1 MISQVNKL
9 ASYATYRQLYN
20 DGKKDTYFVISRF
33 IEHIILSN
41 ELNSFDVE
49 KISSL
54 LNENFGFNI
63 PSYVIQSSI
72 KRIEFV
78 SKKDGQFL
86 VSRENISLDSKI
98 EQELEESDLKSQA
111 LMSSLIRYVKSEKDK
126 DQEISEEKLTR
137 EFTSFL
143 LDDSFNGDYSS
154 IISKF
159 IIENDTDVNFLKNIN
174 QIKEGAVLFS
184 GINYTSD
191 ISKLTWKNNI
201 NLYVETE
208 ILFHLAGY
216 NGIFFQKLA
225 NDMFQLINEMNQKSN
240 KRIISI
246 RYYKEVSEDIDH
258 FFGTA
263 EEIVKGNKIVDIGN
277 VAMDEIVRDCSTP
290 ADVIN
295 KRARFTS
302 ILKQHSVSEAD
313 SLNYYSPEYHDFNI
327 ESQEIVEKYGL
338 ATENKEKYLKHLNYT
353 NILRKKD
360 NINSESLSLKDSKHL
375 VITEVGKILQ
385 MANDFNKEN
394 EDLNAPLAI
403 SMSSLTNRLWFDLN
417 KGFGSEYLPSTF
429 NILEKSRLVLSNIL
443 TQTVA
448 KQYDKVKE
456 SYKKG
461 ELSEDDLN
469 ENIIELRKKMMKPED
484 IDREQL
490 NNIDDII
497 KPNGLE
503 IYKSGKERLEKKVKK
518 LEHDNK
524 VRELDRQKVVEEK
537 KRAEKEVENSKKE
550 ITRISNEKKM
560 QVQKRINDIETR
572 KDNAD
577 KKVKGRI
584 KFIRGLITIGLFL
597 IVLLVLYIGKKWN
610 FDILTYILSTIIP
623 IIFLTISVYTGEKIK
638 YLNWFNL
645 KIYKIEEKI
654 RNSFYSE
661 YNIDLKELEKLKMDL
676 ININTKV
683 ND

>member
-1 MISQVNKL
+1 MSNQVNKL
-9 ASYATYRQLYN
+9 ASYAMYRQLYN
-20 DGKKDTYFVISRF
+20 DGKKDTYFIISKF
-33 IEHIILSN
+33 IEHIIVTN
-41 ELNSFDVE
+41 KLNCFDVE
-49 KISSL
+49 KMSLL
-54 LNENFGFNI
+54 LNENFGFSI
-63 PSYVIQSSI
+63 PSYVIQSAI
-72 KRIEFV
+72 KKIDFV
-78 SKKDGQFL
+78 SKIDRHFS
-86 VSRENISLDSKI
+86 VSQKNHSLDSEITK
-98 EQELEESDLKSQA
+98 ELEESDLKSRA
-111 LMSSLIRYVKSEKDK
+111 LMSRLIKYVKDEKDK
-126 DQEISEEKLTR
+126 DREINEEKLTR

-159 IIENDTDVNFLKNIN
+159 IIENNIDSDFLKNIN

-295 KRARFTS
+295 KRARFTN
-302 ILKQHSVSEAD
+302 ILKQHSISEAD
-313 SLNYYSPEYHDFNI
+313 SLNYYSPEYHNFNI

-338 ATENKEKYLKHLNYT
+338 AAENKEKYLKHLNYT

-360 NINSESLSLKDSKHL
+360 GINSENLSLKESKHL

-394 EDLNAPLAI
+394 EDFNAPLAI

-417 KGFGSEYLPSTF
+417 KGFGSEHLPSTF

-443 TQTVA
+443 TQKIA

-484 IDREQL
+484 IDRDQL

-503 IYKSGKERLEKKVKK
+503 IYKSGRERLEKKVKE
-518 LEHDNK
+518 LEQDKHS
-524 VRELDRQKVVEEK
+524 REQDKRKEMEARM
-537 KRAEKEVENSKKE
+537 RAEKEAEESKEE
-550 ITRISNEKKM
+550 IIRISNERRGEI
-560 QVQKRINDIETR
+560 QERINDIETR

-577 KKVKGRI
+577 KKVKGKI
-584 KFIRGLITIGLFL
+584 KFIRIVIIFVFLLMVLFVFFL
-597 IVLLVLYIGKKWN
+597 GQKIQ
-610 FDILTYILSTIIP
+610 FDILTYLFTIFPLIG
-623 IIFLTISVYTGEKIK
+623 IAMTIYTGQKFESLNLVNKILFK
-638 YLNWFNL
+638 TEEYL
-645 KIYKIEEKI
+645 KSKVYK
-654 RNSFYSE
+654 E
-661 YNIDLKELEKLKMDL
+661 YNINLEELEKLKIGL
-676 ININTKV
+676 IDTECKSK
-683 ND
+683 

>member
-1 MISQVNKL
+1 MCNQVNKL

-20 DGKKDTYFVISRF
+20 DGKKDTYFIISKF
-33 IEHIILSN
+33 IEHIIVTN
-41 ELNSFDVE
+41 KLNSFDVE
-49 KISSL
+49 KMSLL
-54 LNENFGFNI
+54 LNENFGFYI
-63 PSYVIQSSI
+63 PSYVIQSAI

-86 VSRENISLDSKI
+86 VSREDISLDSEI
-98 EQELEESDLKSQA
+98 TQELEESDLKSRA
-111 LMSSLIRYVKSEKDK
+111 LMSRLIKYVKDK
-126 DQEISEEKLTR
+126 NREINEEKLTR

-154 IISKF
+154 IISEF
-159 IIENDTDVNFLKNIN
+159 IIENNIDSDFLKNIN

-191 ISKLTWKNNI
+191 ISKLTWKNSI

-295 KRARFTS
+295 KRAKFTN
-302 ILKQHSVSEAD
+302 ILKQYSVSEAD
-313 SLNYYSPEYHDFNI
+313 SLNYYSTEYHNFNI

-360 NINSESLSLKDSKHL
+360 DINSENLSLKESKHL

-394 EDLNAPLAI
+394 EDFNAPLAI

-417 KGFGSEYLPSTF
+417 KGFGSEHLPSTF

-443 TQTVA
+443 TQKVA

-503 IYKSGKERLEKKVKK
+503 IYKSGKERLEKKLKK

-550 ITRISNEKKM
+550 ITRISNERRGEI
-560 QVQKRINDIETR
+560 QERINDIKTR

-577 KKVKGRI
+577 KKVKGKI
-584 KFIRGLITIGLFL
+584 KSIRVAIILVFIL
-597 IVLLVLYIGKKWN
+597 IVLFAFFLGQKIQ
-610 FDILTYILSTIIP
+610 FDILVYIITIFP
-623 IIFLTISVYTGEKIK
+623 IIGILMTIYTGQKFESLNLINKMIFRIEK
-638 YLNWFNL
+638 YFES
-645 KIYKIEEKI
+645 KIYE
-654 RNSFYSE
+654 E
-661 YNIDLKELEKLKMDL
+661 YNINLKELDKLEMSLRDTECKS
-676 ININTKV
+676 K
-683 ND
+683 

>member
-1 MISQVNKL
+1 MINKVNKL
-9 ASYATYRQLYN
+9 ASYAMYRQLYN
-20 DGKKDTYFVISRF
+20 DGKKDTYFIISKF
-33 IEHIILSN
+33 IEHIIVTN
-41 ELNSFDVE
+41 KLNSFDVE
-49 KISSL
+49 KISLL
-54 LNENFGFNI
+54 LNENFGFCI
-63 PSYVIQSSI
+63 PSYVIQSAI

-86 VSRENISLDSKI
+86 VSRKDISLDSEI
-98 EQELEESDLKSQA
+98 TQELEKSDLKSRA
-111 LMSSLIRYVKSEKDK
+111 LMSRLIKYVKDK
-126 DQEISEEKLTR
+126 NREINEEKLTR

-154 IISKF
+154 IISEF
-159 IIENDTDVNFLKNIN
+159 IIENNIDSDFLKNIN

-216 NGIFFQKLA
+216 NGMFFQKLA

-295 KRARFTS
+295 KRARFTN
-302 ILKQHSVSEAD
+302 ILKQHSISEAD
-313 SLNYYSPEYHDFNI
+313 SLNYYSPEYHNFNI

-360 NINSESLSLKDSKHL
+360 DINSENLSLKESKHL

-394 EDLNAPLAI
+394 EDFNAPLAI

-417 KGFGSEYLPSTF
+417 KGFGSENLPSTF

-456 SYKKG
+456 SYKNG

-550 ITRISNEKKM
+550 ITRISNERIE
-560 QVQKRINDIETR
+560 QIQRSINDIETR

-577 KKVKGRI
+577 KRVKGWI

-597 IVLLVLYIGKKWN
+597 IVLLVLYIGKNCN

-638 YLNWFNL
+638 YLNWFNI

-654 RNSFYSE
+654 RNFFYSE
-661 YNIDLKELEKLKMDL
+661 YYINLEELEKLKRDL
-676 ININTKV
+676 MESES
-683 ND
+683 

>member
-1 MISQVNKL
+1 MSNQVNKL

-41 ELNSFDVE
+41 ELKSFDVE
-49 KISSL
+49 KISTL

-72 KRIEFV
+72 RKIEFV
-78 SKKDGQFL
+78 YKKDGQFL
-86 VSRENISLDSKI
+86 VSRENISLDSELK
-98 EQELEESDLKSQA
+98 QELDESGYKSRA
-111 LMSSLIRYVKSEKDK
+111 LMSNLIKYVKSEKDK

-154 IISKF
+154 VISKF
-159 IIENDTDVNFLKNIN
+159 IIENDTDANFLKNIN
-174 QIKEGAVLFS
+174 QIKEGAILFS

-246 RYYKEVSEDIDH
+246 RYYKEVREDIDH

-263 EEIVKGNKIVDIGN
+263 EEIVKGNKSIDIGN

-290 ADVIN
+290 ADVIH
-295 KRARFTS
+295 KRAKFTN
-302 ILKQHSVSEAD
+302 ILKQYSVLEAD
-313 SLNYYSPEYHDFNI
+313 PLNYYSPEYYDFNI
-327 ESQEIVEKYGL
+327 ESQEIVEKFSL

-360 NINSESLSLKDSKHL
+360 GVNSENLSLKESKHL

-385 MANDFNKEN
+385 MANDFNKGYEEKN
-394 EDLNAPLAI
+394 TPLAI
-403 SMSSLTNRLWFDLN
+403 SMSALTNRLWFDLN
-417 KGFGSEYLPSTF
+417 KGFGSKDLPLTF

-443 TQTVA
+443 TQKVA
-448 KQYDKVKE
+448 QQYDKVKE
-456 SYKKG
+456 SYEKG
-461 ELSEDDLN
+461 EISEDDLN

-484 IDREQL
+484 INREQL
-490 NNIDDII
+490 SDIDDII
-497 KPNGLE
+497 KPNRLE
-503 IYKSGKERLEKKVKK
+503 IYKSKREILEKKVKK
-518 LEHDNK
+518 LEHDNEVK
-524 VRELDRQKVVEEK
+524 EKDRQKETEERK
-537 KRAEKEVENSKKE
+537 KAEKEVKKSKKE
-550 ITRISNEKKM
+550 ITRISNEKRK
-560 QVQKRINDIETR
+560 QIQDRIDDIETR
-572 KDNAD
+572 KNNAN
-577 KKVKGRI
+577 KKAKRRI
-584 KFIRGLITIGLFL
+584 KSIRGIIIIILIM
-597 IVLLVLYIGKKWN
+597 IVLFVFFLGKK
-610 FDILTYILSTIIP
+610 FQLDILSYLINLFPLLLFIM
-623 IIFLTISVYTGEKIK
+623 SVYTGKNFESLNFVNRELNKFEE
-638 YLNWFNL
+638 YLNNRVY
-645 KIYKIEEKI
+645 YKD
-654 RNSFYSE
+654 
-661 YNIDLKELEKLKMDL
+661 YNIDPEELVKLKKDLMDSER
-676 ININTKV
+676 IES
-683 ND
+683 

>member
-1 MISQVNKL
+1 MCNQVNKL

-20 DGKKDTYFVISRF
+20 DGKKDTYFIISKF
-33 IEHIILSN
+33 IEHIIVTN
-41 ELNSFDVE
+41 KLNSFDVE
-49 KISSL
+49 KMSLL
-54 LNENFGFNI
+54 LNENFGFYI
-63 PSYVIQSSI
+63 PSYVIQSAI

-86 VSRENISLDSKI
+86 VSREDISLDSEI
-98 EQELEESDLKSQA
+98 TQELEESDLKSRA
-111 LMSSLIRYVKSEKDK
+111 LMSRLIKYVKDK
-126 DQEISEEKLTR
+126 NREINEEKLTR

-143 LDDSFNGDYSS
+143 LDDSFNGGYSS
-154 IISKF
+154 IISEF
-159 IIENDTDVNFLKNIN
+159 IIENNIDSDFLKNIN

-191 ISKLTWKNNI
+191 ISKLTWKNSI

-295 KRARFTS
+295 KRAKFTN

-313 SLNYYSPEYHDFNI
+313 SLNYYSTEYHNFNI

-360 NINSESLSLKDSKHL
+360 DINSENLSLKESKHL

-394 EDLNAPLAI
+394 EDFNAPLAI

-417 KGFGSEYLPSTF
+417 KGFGSEHLPSTF

-443 TQTVA
+443 TQKVA

-503 IYKSGKERLEKKVKK
+503 IYKSGKERLEKKLKK

-550 ITRISNEKKM
+550 ITRISNERRGEI
-560 QVQKRINDIETR
+560 QERINDIKTR

-577 KKVKGRI
+577 KKVKGKI
-584 KFIRGLITIGLFL
+584 KSIRVAIILVFIL
-597 IVLLVLYIGKKWN
+597 IVLFAFFLGQKIQ
-610 FDILTYILSTIIP
+610 FDILVYIITIFP
-623 IIFLTISVYTGEKIK
+623 IIGILMTIYTGQKFESLNLINKMIFRIEK
-638 YLNWFNL
+638 YFES
-645 KIYKIEEKI
+645 KIYE
-654 RNSFYSE
+654 E
-661 YNIDLKELEKLKMDL
+661 YNINLKELDKLEMSLRDTECKS
-676 ININTKV
+676 K
-683 ND
+683 

>member
-20 DGKKDTYFVISRF
+20 DRKKDTYFVISRF

-86 VSRENISLDSKI
+86 VSRENISLDSEIK
-98 EQELEESDLKSQA
+98 QELEESDLKSRA
-111 LMSSLIRYVKSEKDK
+111 LMSSLIKYVKNEKDK

-143 LDDSFNGDYSS
+143 LDDSFNGDYSR

-159 IIENDTDVNFLKNIN
+159 IIEHDTDVNFLKNIN

-216 NGIFFQKLA
+216 NGVFFQKLA

-263 EEIVKGNKIVDIGN
+263 EEIVKGNKFVDIGN

-295 KRARFTS
+295 KRARFTN
-302 ILKQHSVSEAD
+302 ILKQYSVSEAD

-360 NINSESLSLKDSKHL
+360 DINSENLSLKESKHL

-385 MANDFNKEN
+385 MANDFNK
-394 EDLNAPLAI
+394 D
-403 SMSSLTNRLWFDLN
+403 
-417 KGFGSEYLPSTF
+417 
-429 NILEKSRLVLSNIL
+429 
-443 TQTVA
+443 
-448 KQYDKVKE
+448 
-456 SYKKG
+456 
-461 ELSEDDLN
+461 N
-469 ENIIELRKKMMKPED
+469 ENLM
-484 IDREQL
+484 
-490 NNIDDII
+490 
-497 KPNGLE
+497 
-503 IYKSGKERLEKKVKK
+503 
-518 LEHDNK
+518 
-524 VRELDRQKVVEEK
+524 
-537 KRAEKEVENSKKE
+537 
-550 ITRISNEKKM
+550 
-560 QVQKRINDIETR
+560 
-572 KDNAD
+572 
-577 KKVKGRI
+577 
-584 KFIRGLITIGLFL
+584 
-597 IVLLVLYIGKKWN
+597 LLLQ
-610 FDILTYILSTIIP
+610 SACHH
-623 IIFLTISVYTGEKIK
+623 
-638 YLNWFNL
+638 
-645 KIYKIEEKI
+645 
-654 RNSFYSE
+654 
-661 YNIDLKELEKLKMDL
+661 
-676 ININTKV
+676 
-683 ND
+683 

>member
-86 VSRENISLDSKI
+86 VSRENISLDSEIK
-98 EQELEESDLKSQA
+98 EELEEYDLKSRA
-111 LMSSLIRYVKSEKDK
+111 LMSSLIKYVKNEKDK

-191 ISKLTWKNNI
+191 ISKLTWKSNI

-225 NDMFQLINEMNQKSN
+225 NDMFQLINEMNQKNN

-295 KRARFTS
+295 KRSRFTNILRQYS
-302 ILKQHSVSEAD
+302 ISEAD
-313 SLNYYSPEYHDFNI
+313 SLNYYSPEYHNFNI
-327 ESQEIVEKYGL
+327 ESQKIVEKYGL

-360 NINSESLSLKDSKHL
+360 DINSENLSLKESKHL

-394 EDLNAPLAI
+394 EDFNAPLAI

-461 ELSEDDLN
+461 ELSEEDLN

-497 KPNGLE
+497 NPNGLE

-524 VRELDRQKVVEEK
+524 IRELDRQKIIEEK

-550 ITRISNEKKM
+550 ITRISNEKRI
-560 QVQKRINDIETR
+560 QIQKRINDIEAR

-577 KKVKGRI
+577 KKVAGRI
-584 KFIRGLITIGLFL
+584 KFIRRLITIVLIL
-597 IVLLVLYIGKKWN
+597 IVLLFIYIGNKCN
-610 FDILTYILSTIIP
+610 FDILTYIITVFPLIGITMTI
-623 IIFLTISVYTGEKIK
+623 YTGKKFE
-638 YLNWFNL
+638 YLNFIN
-645 KIYKIEEKI
+645 KILFRTEEYFKSKVYK
-654 RNSFYSE
+654 E
-661 YNIDLKELEKLKMDL
+661 YNIKLEELEELKKDL
-676 ININTKV
+676 NSY
-683 ND
+683 

>member
-1 MISQVNKL
+1 MINKVNKL
-9 ASYATYRQLYN
+9 ASYAMYRQLYN
-20 DGKKDTYFVISRF
+20 DGKKDTYFIISKF
-33 IEHIILSN
+33 IEHIIVTN
-41 ELNSFDVE
+41 KLNSFDVE
-49 KISSL
+49 KISLL
-54 LNENFGFNI
+54 LNENFGFCI
-63 PSYVIQSSI
+63 PSYVIQSAI

-86 VSRENISLDSKI
+86 VSRKDISLDSEI
-98 EQELEESDLKSQA
+98 TQELEKSDLKSRA
-111 LMSSLIRYVKSEKDK
+111 LMSRLIKYVKDK
-126 DQEISEEKLTR
+126 NREINEEKLTR

-154 IISKF
+154 IISEF
-159 IIENDTDVNFLKNIN
+159 IIENNIDSDFLKNIN

-225 NDMFQLINEMNQKSN
+225 NDMFQLINEMNQKNN

-295 KRARFTS
+295 KRSRFTN
-302 ILKQHSVSEAD
+302 ILKQYSISEAD
-313 SLNYYSPEYHDFNI
+313 SLNYYSPEYHNFNI
-327 ESQEIVEKYGL
+327 ESQKIVEKYGL

-360 NINSESLSLKDSKHL
+360 DINSENLSLKESKHL

-394 EDLNAPLAI
+394 EDFNAPLAI

-461 ELSEDDLN
+461 ELSEEDLN

-497 KPNGLE
+497 NPNGLE

-524 VRELDRQKVVEEK
+524 IRELDRQKIIEEK
-537 KRAEKEVENSKKE
+537 KHAEKEVENSKKE
-550 ITRISNEKKM
+550 ITRISNEKRI
-560 QVQKRINDIETR
+560 QIQKRINDIEAR

-577 KKVKGRI
+577 KKVAGRI
-584 KFIRGLITIGLFL
+584 KFIRRLITIVLIL
-597 IVLLVLYIGKKWN
+597 IVLLFIYIGNKCN
-610 FDILTYILSTIIP
+610 FDILTYIITVFPLIGITMTI
-623 IIFLTISVYTGEKIK
+623 YTGKKIE
-638 YLNWFNL
+638 YLNFIN
-645 KIYKIEEKI
+645 KILFRTEEYFKSKVYK
-654 RNSFYSE
+654 E
-661 YNIDLKELEKLKMDL
+661 YNIKLEELEELKKDL
-676 ININTKV
+676 NSY
-683 ND
+683 

>member
-86 VSRENISLDSKI
+86 VSRQNISLDSEIK
-98 EQELEESDLKSQA
+98 EELEEYDLKSRA
-111 LMSSLIRYVKSEKDK
+111 LMSSLIKYVKNEKDK

-191 ISKLTWKNNI
+191 ISKLTWKSNI

-225 NDMFQLINEMNQKSN
+225 NDMFQLINEMNQKNN

-295 KRARFTS
+295 KRSRFTN
-302 ILKQHSVSEAD
+302 ILKQYSISEAD
-313 SLNYYSPEYHDFNI
+313 SLNYYSPEYHNFNI
-327 ESQEIVEKYGL
+327 ESQKIVEKYGL

-360 NINSESLSLKDSKHL
+360 EINSENLSLKESKHL

-394 EDLNAPLAI
+394 EDFNAPLAI

-461 ELSEDDLN
+461 ELSEEDLN

-497 KPNGLE
+497 NPNGLE

-518 LEHDNK
+518 LEHDNNI
-524 VRELDRQKVVEEK
+524 RELDRQKIIEEK
-537 KRAEKEVENSKKE
+537 KHAEKEVENSKKE
-550 ITRISNEKKM
+550 ITRISNEKRI
-560 QVQKRINDIETR
+560 QIQKRINDIEAR

-577 KKVKGRI
+577 KKVAGRI
-584 KFIRGLITIGLFL
+584 KFIRRLITIVLIL
-597 IVLLVLYIGKKWN
+597 IVLLFIYIGNKCN
-610 FDILTYILSTIIP
+610 FDILTYIITVFPLIGITMTI
-623 IIFLTISVYTGEKIK
+623 YTGKKIE
-638 YLNWFNL
+638 YLNFIN
-645 KIYKIEEKI
+645 KILFRTEEYFKSKVYK
-654 RNSFYSE
+654 E
-661 YNIDLKELEKLKMDL
+661 YNIKLEELEELKKDL
-676 ININTKV
+676 NSY
-683 ND
+683 

>member
-313 SLNYYSPEYHDFNI
+313 SLN
-327 ESQEIVEKYGL
+327 
-338 ATENKEKYLKHLNYT
+338 
-353 NILRKKD
+353 
-360 NINSESLSLKDSKHL
+360 
-375 VITEVGKILQ
+375 
-385 MANDFNKEN
+385 
-394 EDLNAPLAI
+394 
-403 SMSSLTNRLWFDLN
+403 
-417 KGFGSEYLPSTF
+417 
-429 NILEKSRLVLSNIL
+429 SRVS
-443 TQTVA
+443 
-448 KQYDKVKE
+448 
-456 SYKKG
+456 
-461 ELSEDDLN
+461 
-469 ENIIELRKKMMKPED
+469 
-484 IDREQL
+484 
-490 NNIDDII
+490 
-497 KPNGLE
+497 
-503 IYKSGKERLEKKVKK
+503 
-518 LEHDNK
+518 
-524 VRELDRQKVVEEK
+524 
-537 KRAEKEVENSKKE
+537 
-550 ITRISNEKKM
+550 
-560 QVQKRINDIETR
+560 
-572 KDNAD
+572 
-577 KKVKGRI
+577 
-584 KFIRGLITIGLFL
+584 
-597 IVLLVLYIGKKWN
+597 
-610 FDILTYILSTIIP
+610 
-623 IIFLTISVYTGEKIK
+623 
-638 YLNWFNL
+638 
-645 KIYKIEEKI
+645 
-654 RNSFYSE
+654 
-661 YNIDLKELEKLKMDL
+661 
-676 ININTKV
+676 
-683 ND
+683 

>member
-54 LNENFGFNI
+54 LNENFGFSI

-86 VSRENISLDSKI
+86 VSRENISLDSEIK
-98 EQELEESDLKSQA
+98 EELEEYDLKSRA
-111 LMSSLIRYVKSEKDK
+111 LMSSLIKYVKNEKDK

-191 ISKLTWKNNI
+191 ISKLTWKSNI

-225 NDMFQLINEMNQKSN
+225 NDMFQLINEMNQKNN

-295 KRARFTS
+295 KRSRFTN
-302 ILKQHSVSEAD
+302 ILKQYSISEAD
-313 SLNYYSPEYHDFNI
+313 SLNYYSPEYYNFNI
-327 ESQEIVEKYGL
+327 ESQKIVEKYGL

-360 NINSESLSLKDSKHL
+360 DINSENLSLKESKHL

-394 EDLNAPLAI
+394 EDFNAPLAI

-461 ELSEDDLN
+461 ELSEEDLN

-497 KPNGLE
+497 NPNGLE

-524 VRELDRQKVVEEK
+524 IRELDRQKIIEEK

-550 ITRISNEKKM
+550 ITRISNEKRI
-560 QVQKRINDIETR
+560 QIQKRINDIEAR

-577 KKVKGRI
+577 KKVAGRI
-584 KFIRGLITIGLFL
+584 KFIRRLITIVLIL
-597 IVLLVLYIGKKWN
+597 IVLLFIYIGNKCN
-610 FDILTYILSTIIP
+610 FDILTYIITVFPLIGITMTI
-623 IIFLTISVYTGEKIK
+623 YTGKKFE
-638 YLNWFNL
+638 YLNFIN
-645 KIYKIEEKI
+645 KILFRTEEYFKSKVYK
-654 RNSFYSE
+654 E
-661 YNIDLKELEKLKMDL
+661 YNIKLEELEELKKDL
-676 ININTKV
+676 NSY
-683 ND
+683 

>member
-1 MISQVNKL
+1 MINKVNKL
-9 ASYATYRQLYN
+9 ASYAMYRQLYN
-20 DGKKDTYFVISRF
+20 DGKKDTYFIISKF
-33 IEHIILSN
+33 IEHIIVTN
-41 ELNSFDVE
+41 KLNSFDVE
-49 KISSL
+49 KMSLL
-54 LNENFGFNI
+54 LNENFGFCI
-63 PSYVIQSSI
+63 PSYVIQSAI

-86 VSRENISLDSKI
+86 VSRKDISLDSEI
-98 EQELEESDLKSQA
+98 TQELEKSDLKSRA
-111 LMSSLIRYVKSEKDK
+111 LMSRLIKYVKDK
-126 DQEISEEKLTR
+126 NREINEEKLTR

-154 IISKF
+154 IISEF
-159 IIENDTDVNFLKNIN
+159 IIENNIDSDFLKNIN

-191 ISKLTWKNNI
+191 ISKLAWKNNI

-225 NDMFQLINEMNQKSN
+225 NDMFQLINEMNKKSN

-295 KRARFTS
+295 KRAKFTN

-313 SLNYYSPEYHDFNI
+313 SLNYYSPEYHNFNI

-360 NINSESLSLKDSKHL
+360 DINSENLSLKESKHL

-394 EDLNAPLAI
+394 EDFNVPLAI

-417 KGFGSEYLPSTF
+417 KGFGSENLPSTF

-448 KQYDKVKE
+448 QQYDKVKE
-456 SYKKG
+456 SYKNG

-524 VRELDRQKVVEEK
+524 VRELDRQKLVEEK

-550 ITRISNEKKM
+550 ITRISNERIE
-560 QVQKRINDIETR
+560 QIQRSINDIETR
-572 KDNAD
+572 KENAD
-577 KKVKGRI
+577 KRVKGWI

-597 IVLLVLYIGKKWN
+597 IVLLVLYIGKKCN
-610 FDILTYILSTIIP
+610 FDVLTYILSTIIP
-623 IIFLTISVYTGEKIK
+623 TILLIISVFTGEKIK
-638 YLNWFNL
+638 YLNWFNK

-654 RNSFYSE
+654 RNIFYSKYYINLE
-661 YNIDLKELEKLKMDL
+661 ELEKLKRDL
-676 ININTKV
+676 MESKRIES
-683 ND
+683 

>member
-1 MISQVNKL
+1 MCNQVNKL

-20 DGKKDTYFVISRF
+20 DGKKDTYFIISKF
-33 IEHIILSN
+33 IEHIIVTN
-41 ELNSFDVE
+41 KLNSFDVE
-49 KISSL
+49 KMSLL
-54 LNENFGFNI
+54 LNENFGFYI
-63 PSYVIQSSI
+63 PSYVIQSAI

-86 VSRENISLDSKI
+86 VSREDISLDSEI
-98 EQELEESDLKSQA
+98 TQELEESDLKSRA
-111 LMSSLIRYVKSEKDK
+111 LMSRLIKYVKNKNR
-126 DQEISEEKLTR
+126 EINEEKLTR

-154 IISKF
+154 IISEF
-159 IIENDTDVNFLKNIN
+159 IIENNIDSDFLKNIN

-191 ISKLTWKNNI
+191 ISKLTWKNSI

-216 NGIFFQKLA
+216 NGIFFQRLA

-295 KRARFTS
+295 KRAKFAN
-302 ILKQHSVSEAD
+302 ILKQYSVSEAD
-313 SLNYYSPEYHDFNI
+313 SLNYYSPEYHNFNI

-360 NINSESLSLKDSKHL
+360 DINSENLSLKESKHL

-394 EDLNAPLAI
+394 EDFNAPLAI

-417 KGFGSEYLPSTF
+417 KGFGSEHMPSTF

-456 SYKKG
+456 SYKNG

-503 IYKSGKERLEKKVKK
+503 IYKSGKERLEKRVKK

-524 VRELDRQKVVEEK
+524 VRELDRQKLVEEK

-550 ITRISNEKKM
+550 ITRISNERIE
-560 QVQKRINDIETR
+560 QIQRSINDIETR

-577 KKVKGRI
+577 KKVTRRI
-584 KFIRGLITIGLFL
+584 NFIRGLITIVLIL
-597 IVLLVLYIGKKWN
+597 IVLLFIYIGNKCN
-610 FDILTYILSTIIP
+610 FDILTYIITIFPLIG
-623 IIFLTISVYTGEKIK
+623 ITMTIYTGRKFESLNFINNKILTIEKSFKIK
-638 YLNWFNL
+638 
-645 KIYKIEEKI
+645 IYE
-654 RNSFYSE
+654 E
-661 YNIDLKELEKLKMDL
+661 YNINLKELDKLKMSLRD
-676 ININTKV
+676 TECKSK
-683 ND
+683 

>member
-1 MISQVNKL
+1 MDS
-9 ASYATYRQLYN
+9 
-20 DGKKDTYFVISRF
+20 
-33 IEHIILSN
+33 E
-41 ELNSFDVE
+41 
-49 KISSL
+49 
-54 LNENFGFNI
+54 
-63 PSYVIQSSI
+63 I
-72 KRIEFV
+72 KE
-78 SKKDGQFL
+78 
-86 VSRENISLDSKI
+86 
-98 EQELEESDLKSQA
+98 ELEEYDLKSRA
-111 LMSSLIRYVKSEKDK
+111 LMSSLIKYVKNEKDK

-191 ISKLTWKNNI
+191 ISKLTWKSNI

-225 NDMFQLINEMNQKSN
+225 NDMFQLINEMNQKNN

-295 KRARFTS
+295 KRSRFTN
-302 ILKQHSVSEAD
+302 ILKQYSISEAD
-313 SLNYYSPEYHDFNI
+313 SLNYYSPEYHNFNI
-327 ESQEIVEKYGL
+327 ESQKIVEKYGL

-360 NINSESLSLKDSKHL
+360 EINSENLSLKESKHL

-394 EDLNAPLAI
+394 EDFNAPLAI

-461 ELSEDDLN
+461 ELSEEDLN

-497 KPNGLE
+497 NPNGLE

-518 LEHDNK
+518 LEHDNNI
-524 VRELDRQKVVEEK
+524 RELDRQKIIEEK
-537 KRAEKEVENSKKE
+537 KHAEKEVENSKKE
-550 ITRISNEKKM
+550 ITRISNEKRI
-560 QVQKRINDIETR
+560 QIQKRINDIEAR

-577 KKVKGRI
+577 KKVAGRI
-584 KFIRGLITIGLFL
+584 KFIRRLITIVLIL
-597 IVLLVLYIGKKWN
+597 IVLLFIYIGNKCN
-610 FDILTYILSTIIP
+610 FDILTYIITVFPLIGITMTI
-623 IIFLTISVYTGEKIK
+623 YTGKKIE
-638 YLNWFNL
+638 YLNFIN
-645 KIYKIEEKI
+645 KILFRTEEYFKSKVYK
-654 RNSFYSE
+654 E
-661 YNIDLKELEKLKMDL
+661 YNIKLEELEELKKDL
-676 ININTKV
+676 NSY
-683 ND
+683 

>member
-1 MISQVNKL
+1 MCNQVNKL

-20 DGKKDTYFVISRF
+20 DGKKDTYFIISKF
-33 IEHIILSN
+33 IEHIIVTN
-41 ELNSFDVE
+41 KLNSFDVE
-49 KISSL
+49 KMSLL
-54 LNENFGFNI
+54 LNENFGFYI
-63 PSYVIQSSI
+63 PSYVIQSAI

-86 VSRENISLDSKI
+86 VSREDISLDSEI
-98 EQELEESDLKSQA
+98 TQELEESDLKSRA
-111 LMSSLIRYVKSEKDK
+111 LMSRLIKYVKNKNR
-126 DQEISEEKLTR
+126 EINEEKLTR

-154 IISKF
+154 IISEF
-159 IIENDTDVNFLKNIN
+159 IIENNIDSDFLKNIN

-191 ISKLTWKNNI
+191 ISKLTWKNSI

-216 NGIFFQKLA
+216 NGIFFQRLA

-295 KRARFTS
+295 KRAKFTS
-302 ILKQHSVSEAD
+302 ILKQYSVSEAD
-313 SLNYYSPEYHDFNI
+313 SLNYYSPEYHNFNI

-360 NINSESLSLKDSKHL
+360 DINSENLSLKESKHL

-394 EDLNAPLAI
+394 EDFNAPLAI

-417 KGFGSEYLPSTF
+417 KGFGSEHMPSTF

-456 SYKKG
+456 SYKNG

-503 IYKSGKERLEKKVKK
+503 IYKSGKERLEKRVKK

-524 VRELDRQKVVEEK
+524 VRELDRQKLVEEK

-550 ITRISNEKKM
+550 ITRISNERIE
-560 QVQKRINDIETR
+560 QIQRSINDIETR

-577 KKVKGRI
+577 KKVTRRI
-584 KFIRGLITIGLFL
+584 NFIRGLITIVLIL
-597 IVLLVLYIGKKWN
+597 IVLLFIYIGNKCN
-610 FDILTYILSTIIP
+610 FDILTYIITIFPLIG
-623 IIFLTISVYTGEKIK
+623 ITMTIYTGQKFESLNFINNKILTIEKSFKIK
-638 YLNWFNL
+638 
-645 KIYKIEEKI
+645 IYE
-654 RNSFYSE
+654 E
-661 YNIDLKELEKLKMDL
+661 YNINLKELDKLKMSLRD
-676 ININTKV
+676 TECKSK
-683 ND
+683 

>member
-1 MISQVNKL
+1 ML
-9 ASYATYRQLYN
+9 RL
-20 DGKKDTYFVISRF
+20 
-33 IEHIILSN
+33 
-41 ELNSFDVE
+41 
-49 KISSL
+49 
-54 LNENFGFNI
+54 
-63 PSYVIQSSI
+63 I
-72 KRIEFV
+72 K
-78 SKKDGQFL
+78 
-86 VSRENISLDSKI
+86 
-98 EQELEESDLKSQA
+98 
-111 LMSSLIRYVKSEKDK
+111 YVKDK
-126 DQEISEEKLTR
+126 NREINEEKLTR

-154 IISKF
+154 IISEF
-159 IIENDTDVNFLKNIN
+159 IIENNIDSDFLKNIN

-191 ISKLTWKNNI
+191 ISKLTWKNSI

-295 KRARFTS
+295 KRAKFTN

-313 SLNYYSPEYHDFNI
+313 SLNYYSTEYHNFNI

-360 NINSESLSLKDSKHL
+360 DINSENLSLKESKHL

-394 EDLNAPLAI
+394 EDFNAPLAI

-417 KGFGSEYLPSTF
+417 KGFGSEHLPSTF

-443 TQTVA
+443 TQKVA

-503 IYKSGKERLEKKVKK
+503 IYKSGKERLEKKLKK

-550 ITRISNEKKM
+550 ITRISNERRGEI
-560 QVQKRINDIETR
+560 QERINDIKTR

-577 KKVKGRI
+577 KKVKGKI
-584 KFIRGLITIGLFL
+584 KSIRVAIILVFIL
-597 IVLLVLYIGKKWN
+597 IVLFAFFLGQKIQ
-610 FDILTYILSTIIP
+610 FDILVYIITIFP
-623 IIFLTISVYTGEKIK
+623 IIGILMTIYTGQKFESLNLINKMIFRIEK
-638 YLNWFNL
+638 YFES
-645 KIYKIEEKI
+645 KIYE
-654 RNSFYSE
+654 E
-661 YNIDLKELEKLKMDL
+661 YNINLKELDKLEMSLRDTECKS
-676 ININTKV
+676 K
-683 ND
+683 

>member
-33 IEHIILSN
+33 IEHVILSN
-41 ELNSFDVE
+41 ELNSFNVE

-86 VSRENISLDSKI
+86 VSRENISLDSEIK
-98 EQELEESDLKSQA
+98 EELEEYDLKSRA
-111 LMSSLIRYVKSEKDK
+111 LMSSLIKYVKNEKDK

-225 NDMFQLINEMNQKSN
+225 NDMFQLINEMNQKNN

-290 ADVIN
+290 ADVVN
-295 KRARFTS
+295 KRSRFTN
-302 ILKQHSVSEAD
+302 ILKRYSISEAD
-313 SLNYYSPEYHDFNI
+313 SLNYYSPEYHNFNI
-327 ESQEIVEKYGL
+327 ESQKIVEKYGL

-360 NINSESLSLKDSKHL
+360 DINSENLSLKESKHL

-394 EDLNAPLAI
+394 EDFNAPLAI

-456 SYKKG
+456 SYKNG

-503 IYKSGKERLEKKVKK
+503 IYRSGKERLEKKVKK

-550 ITRISNEKKM
+550 ITRISNERIE
-560 QVQKRINDIETR
+560 QIQRSINDIETR

-577 KKVKGRI
+577 KKVKGWI

-597 IVLLVLYIGKKWN
+597 IVLLVFYIGKKCN
-610 FDILTYILSTIIP
+610 FDILTYVLSTIIP
-623 IIFLTISVYTGEKIK
+623 IIFFTISVYTGEKIK
-638 YLNWFNL
+638 YLNWFNI

-654 RNSFYSE
+654 RNIFYSE
-661 YNIDLKELEKLKMDL
+661 YNINLEELEKLKRDL
-676 ININTKV
+676 KDTN
-683 ND
+683 